1 MEVYLFQLSR
11 QISFQSPRKEACGP
25 GLWVGSRDYAGDA
38 AIELGGCKHVC
49 RQLLFNNMDKHGGR
63 QAVLWPSGVGDVRT
77 LEHDCSSGFPRQSQ
91 GNTIWEQSRSWQ
103 LS

>member
-25 GLWVGSRDYAGDA
+25 GLWVGSRDYAGDTA
-38 AIELGGCKHVC
+38 TELGGCKHVC
-49 RQLLFNNMDKHGGR
+49 RQLLFHNLDKHGGR

-77 LEHDCSSGFPRQSQ
+77 ETRLQQWVPRQSR
-91 GNTIWEQSRSWQ
+91 GNTIWEQSRCWQ